1 MLTWEKTAPNT
12 VVAHLNGYS
21 YTITED
27 EDEEVW
33 GVEITDPD
41 GGVMTEVC
49 DSIEEA
55 KEFCENTASE
65 VQAED

>member
-1 MLTWEKTAPNT
+1 MGEDRAPNT

-33 GVEITDPD
+33 GVELADPD